1 INYSLIYLYINMSWN
16 RRYRTMKT
24 YKKLI
29 YIFTTIALVIT
40 LVSCNLKNLVDLEV
54 NLLESSIVVLEGE
67 DLPTEKIEVIGV
79 YSDGSRERLDFNH
92 EKLRYVYDP
101 NPVFDHFDADDNM
114 YEQMVEFSYNNKHLV
129 EVPIYTQ
136 RLTPT
141 SINIIS
147 YGKTA
152 YQYGDMFQV
161 DDYQLLVRFEDGPNK
176 IVDLDLSMVDLPSNL
191 LIPEVLGTYE
201 TDIYYNGLKA
211 GSSIRLNISKAD
223 QVLDINDIQLKVF
236 TKDKIVVEPIENAVY
251 AFYPANNVPSIKE
264 FQIENEK
271 TLPNIA
277 TDYVV
282 FVKLLDNQFYNESEV
297 VSKTFKFAP
306 SQAIPNVLFVNEETV
321 IFEHQPNFDIVIIEN
336 GEFIKPNPNIVSGMT
351 IIEGLLPNHSY
362 KFGYVEKNTDI
373 LYDSN
378 ILNELVVTRPTND
391 VLKYNNTQQFI
402 YSSVAQNFE
411 YSIAKEYEHLADA
424 LEVDIKYFQDGKLTS
439 PIDVGVYDVEI
450 TYNFS
455 REVFRTKLVVT
466 PKDLTVYV
474 DDTSKT
480 FDDADPLF
488 TLDVSESFDSITDFD
503 YNFTRVLGEN
513 IGTYT
518 IDAEVTN
525 PNYNITVIPGQLEI
539 TPRTVVVDI
548 DNQTQVYDDEQTLL
562 TYTLSEEVYR
572 NQLDL
577 ELIIPSNS
585 NVGSYDITAT
595 TSNPNFNIE
604 VKMGTYQITPRP
616 IHVTI
621 DNKVITYE
629 DSNVA
634 LTYQLS
640 EEAYRSE
647 LGLIITRE
655 TGNAAG
661 TYVITATTSNPNFE
675 ITVEAGTYTIEPKV
689 LEVIINNQTKIYGES
704 DPTFSVD
711 LNGAQDPLVAFN
723 ITYNRVAGEDVG
735 TYVIEASVTN
745 PNYDITVVAGALEI
759 TPRALTVQ
767 INNEIKIYGEDDP
780 LFTLD
785 LNNSLDPRESFS
797 VTYDREVGED
807 VGTYAITAEVTNPN
821 YNITVVDGV
830 LEITPRPITVTV
842 HDKTQTYGDTALGLT
857 YTLSEPV
864 YDAKLDLE
872 LSRTSGNNVGTYSIT
887 ATTMNSNFEITVEAG
902 TYTIIVREISVTYS
916 GYTGLTYNGQ

>member
-1 INYSLIYLYINMSWN
+1 
-16 RRYRTMKT
+16 
-24 YKKLI
+24 
-29 YIFTTIALVIT
+29 
-40 LVSCNLKNLVDLEV
+40 
-54 NLLESSIVVLEGE
+54 
-67 DLPTEKIEVIGV
+67 
-79 YSDGSRERLDFNH
+79 
-92 EKLRYVYDP
+92 
-101 NPVFDHFDADDNM
+101 
-114 YEQMVEFSYNNKHLV
+114 
-129 EVPIYTQ
+129 
-136 RLTPT
+136 
-141 SINIIS
+141 
-147 YGKTA
+147 
-152 YQYGDMFQV
+152 
-161 DDYQLLVRFEDGPNK
+161 
-176 IVDLDLSMVDLPSNL
+176 
-191 LIPEVLGTYE
+191 
-201 TDIYYNGLKA
+201 
-211 GSSIRLNISKAD
+211 
-223 QVLDINDIQLKVF
+223 
-236 TKDKIVVEPIENAVY
+236 
-251 AFYPANNVPSIKE
+251 
-264 FQIENEK
+264 
-271 TLPNIA
+271 
-277 TDYVV
+277 
-282 FVKLLDNQFYNESEV
+282 
-297 VSKTFKFAP
+297 
-306 SQAIPNVLFVNEETV
+306 
-321 IFEHQPNFDIVIIEN
+321 
-336 GEFIKPNPNIVSGMT
+336 
-351 IIEGLLPNHSY
+351 
-362 KFGYVEKNTDI
+362 
-373 LYDSN
+373 
-378 ILNELVVTRPTND
+378 
-391 VLKYNNTQQFI
+391 
-402 YSSVAQNFE
+402 
-411 YSIAKEYEHLADA
+411 
-424 LEVDIKYFQDGKLTS
+424 
-439 PIDVGVYDVEI
+439 
-450 TYNFS
+450 
-455 REVFRTKLVVT
+455 
-466 PKDLTVYV
+466 
-474 DDTSKT
+474 
-480 FDDADPLF
+480 
-488 TLDVSESFDSITDFD
+488 
-503 YNFTRVLGEN
+503 
-513 IGTYT
+513 
-518 IDAEVTN
+518 
-525 PNYNITVIPGQLEI
+525 
-539 TPRTVVVDI
+539 
-548 DNQTQVYDDEQTLL
+548 
-562 TYTLSEEVYR
+562 
-572 NQLDL
+572 
-577 ELIIPSNS
+577 
-585 NVGSYDITAT
+585 
-595 TSNPNFNIE
+595 
-604 VKMGTYQITPRP
+604 MGTYQITPRP
-616 IHVTI
+616 IDVTI

-689 LEVIINNQTKIYGES
+689 LEVTINNQTKIYGES

-916 GYTGLTYNGQ
+916 GYTGLTYNGQAHDILAVATNLADGDLLQLAGHNASNAGTYTATAYVYKDGVDVSDNYQITGQSIEYTIAKRKITASL